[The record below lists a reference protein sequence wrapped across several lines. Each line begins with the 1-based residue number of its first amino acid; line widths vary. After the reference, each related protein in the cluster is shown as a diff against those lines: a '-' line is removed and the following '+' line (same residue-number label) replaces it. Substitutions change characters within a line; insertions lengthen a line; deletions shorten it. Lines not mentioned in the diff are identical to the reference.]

1 LESSSIPL
9 ITYLNDKMRI
19 GSSNDDKMTCTM
31 IGAWL
36 AELFLHE
43 RSEQLMATAVDEL
56 KGSRE
61 VESSQRALLAQFL
74 NSNVNNMDAKTI
86 MKILTSH
93 SVGAAECASFAARS
107 GGIATAVNAALS
119 AGIRDTVRPTHIK
132 VLVHLS

>member
-1 LESSSIPL
+1 
-9 ITYLNDKMRI
+9 
-19 GSSNDDKMTCTM
+19 M

-43 RSEQLMATAVDEL
+43 RGERLMTSAVDEL
-56 KGSRE
+56 KGTRE

-93 SVGAAECASFAARS
+93 DVGAVECASFAAKS
-107 GGIATAVNAALS
+107 GDIATAVNVALS
-119 AGIRDTVRPTHIK
+119 AGIRDTVR
-132 VLVHLS
+132 